1 MGGRINPMIHACRRH
16 FAPQFRRLIY
26 ITKSPIICSNAK
38 RSTQSLHF
46 KISNFAKVVSAKS
59 DVITSP
65 HPKVRCVVGG
75 RRRHFTENSREKLD
89 KCDNTSS
96 FVRMLPNSL
105 RPYALLA
112 RVDKPIG
119 TALLLWPCL
128 WSTAL
133 AASQPG
139 GGWDYLAGAPD
150 PSLIALFTIGKFFV
164 LCLTCFTFDID
175 SFSTSI
181 SGSFVMRG
189 AGCTINDMWDKD
201 FDRNVHR
208 TKNRPL
214 ASGKLSTNQAIGF
227 LGLQLSVGLG
237 VLLSLPNMQ
246 YCLILGISSL
256 PLVATYPLMKRY
268 TNWPQLFLGMTFN
281 WGAFMGWAASHGSL
295 DPSVVL
301 PLYASGVC
309 WTLVYDTLYA
319 HQDKVD
325 DAKLGLKSTALHF
338 GEHTKPTL
346 YCFSGMTFLGWN
358 LAGFGAGFTEPVY
371 YIGSFAA
378 FSHLLWQICS
388 ADLEDPD
395 NLANRFKSNNHVGGI
410 MFASCVAGSMA
421 SAMS

>member
-1 MGGRINPMIHACRRH
+1 MGGSINHMIHACRRD

-26 ITKSPIICSNAK
+26 IAKSPIIFSNAT
-38 RSTQSLHF
+38 RYTQSLNF
-46 KISNFAKVVSAKS
+46 KISNFAKVVPAKS

-65 HPKVRCVVGG
+65 HPKVRCVSGG
-75 RRRHFTENSREKLD
+75 RRRHFTENSRENLD

-96 FVRMLPNSL
+96 FVRMLPDSL

-150 PSLIALFTIGKFFV
+150 PSLIALFTV
-164 LCLTCFTFDID
+164 
-175 SFSTSI
+175 
-181 SGSFVMRG
+181 GSFVMRG

-214 ASGKLSTNQAIGF
+214 ASGKLSTNRAIAF
-227 LGLQLSVGLG
+227 LGLQLSAGLG

-338 GEHTKPTL
+338 GERTKPTL
-346 YCFSGMTFLGWN
+346 YGFSSMTFIGWN
-358 LAGFGAGFTEPVY
+358 LAGFGAGFSEPVY

-378 FSHLLWQICS
+378 FSHLLWQIYS
-388 ADLEDPD
+388 ADLEDPE
-395 NLANRFKSNNHVGGI
+395 NLAYRFKSNNHVGGI

-421 SAMS
+421 SSML

>member
-150 PSLIALFTIGKFFV
+150 PSLIALFTI
-164 LCLTCFTFDID
+164 
-175 SFSTSI
+175 
-181 SGSFVMRG
+181 GSFVMRG